1 MIMKTKGYNVA
12 ILSLSVGSFDDYKKL
27 ILNYAEGIGPKSPPR
42 RCAVSRDPAVVMRAS
57 MF

>member
-1 MIMKTKGYNVA
+1 MKTKGYNVA